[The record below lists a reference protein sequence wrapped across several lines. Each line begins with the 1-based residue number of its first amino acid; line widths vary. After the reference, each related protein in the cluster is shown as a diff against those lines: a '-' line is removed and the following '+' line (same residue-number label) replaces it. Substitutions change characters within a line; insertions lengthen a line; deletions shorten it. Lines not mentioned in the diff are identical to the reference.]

1 METLE
6 IEILQKNKIAK
17 ETKKEETSSCCGG
30 APTNSEDAC
39 CRLDEDKKAV
49 NEVGCGC
56 STPTPILKSS
66 CC

>member
-17 ETKKEETSSCCGG
+17 EIKKELTSSCCGG
-30 APTNSEDAC
+30 APTISEDAC
-39 CRLDEDKKAV
+39 CKLDEDKKTV
-49 NEVGCGC
+49 DEVGCGC
-56 STPTPILKSS
+56 STSAPTVKSS